1 MIEVEN
7 ISKSYGPTRAVSNI
21 SFRVE
26 KGDVLGFLGPNGAGK
41 STTMKM
47 VTCYLSPDEGTA
59 RVDGFDIIK
68 DPIAV
73 RKKIGYLPENNP
85 LYLDMGVVEYLK
97 FIARIR
103 KIPKASLKTKV
114 DRVIEICGLGSYCH
128 KDIGELSKGYRQR
141 LGLAQAL
148 IHDPQVLILDEPTI
162 GLDPHQIIEIR
173 NLIKSISGEKTIII
187 SSHILPE
194 ISATCDRVLI
204 IARGKIAG
212 SGTPQEL
219 ASLSGGGLTI
229 SSRIRGPGE
238 QVMNALKNI
247 DGVMDIRQTGEENG
261 ISSFKLTAEKG
272 RDICEEIFFT
282 VSRNSWSLTELHKE
296 DINLENVFL
305 ELTTKETS

>member
-7 ISKSYGPTRAVSNI
+7 ISKSYGSIRAVNNI
-21 SFRVE
+21 SFRVG

-41 STTMKM
+41 STTMRM
-47 VTCYLSPDEGTA
+47 VTCYLAPDEGTA
-59 RVDGFDIIK
+59 RVDGFDITK

-73 RKKIGYLPENNP
+73 REKIGYLPENNP
-85 LYLDMGVVEYLK
+85 LYLDMGVIEYLN

-103 KIPKASLKTKV
+103 KIPKPSLKTKV
-114 DRVIEICGLGSYCH
+114 DRVIEICGLGDHSH
-128 KDIGELSKGYRQR
+128 RDIGELSKGYRQR

-173 NLIKSISGEKTIII
+173 SLIKSISGEKTIII

-204 IARGKIAG
+204 IARGKIVG

-219 ASLSGGGLTI
+219 ASLSGGGITVNT
-229 SSRIRGPGE
+229 RVRGPGE
-238 QVMNALKNI
+238 QVFNALKNI
-247 DGVMDIRQTGEENG
+247 DGVMDIRELGEENG
-261 ISSFKLTAEKG
+261 ISRFKLTAEKD
-272 RDICEEIFFT
+272 RDICEEIFFR
-282 VSRNSWSLTELHKE
+282 VSRNGWSLTELHRE
-296 DINLENVFL
+296 EINLENVFL
-305 ELTTKETS
+305 DLTTKETS